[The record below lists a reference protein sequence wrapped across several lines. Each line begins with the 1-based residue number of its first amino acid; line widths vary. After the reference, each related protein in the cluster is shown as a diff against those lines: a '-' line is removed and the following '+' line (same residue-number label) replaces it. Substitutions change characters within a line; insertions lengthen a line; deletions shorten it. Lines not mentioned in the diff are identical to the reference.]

1 MNQVLFRNW
10 LCNIHLG
17 KYDNGRLALRL
28 TEGKS
33 NDPIATCTVNQPEW
47 DYPELDDPNDRW
59 IIVKN
64 YSENKGMFKA
74 LLDAEIIEPVYKL
87 HNGKPSK
94 DNKLKEN
101 QSLVPCQISIPVFN
115 TLTRK
120 EGV

>member
-1 MNQVLFRNW
+1 
-10 LCNIHLG
+10 
-17 KYDNGRLALRL
+17 LRL

-74 LLDAEIIEPVYKL
+74 LLDAEIIEPQFKL
-87 HNGKPSK
+87 HNGKPSRA
-94 DNKLKEN
+94 NKLTEN
-101 QSLVPCQISIPVFN
+101 QALVPCQISIPVFN